1 MRHQLDDQS
10 CRASLFS
17 LSPVSRSDPPSS
29 VWRLPVAL
37 LHLGSSTATPSCWCV
52 CSSSPYPPSC
62 ERRPCTTAVALL
74 ATNTTTLS
82 ARHLSEELLS
92 QNFPQKRETKRK
104 KKTLHRRCRRR
115 TKKKKMTKKMM
126 KVKRTPAANPS
137 TSQNNQTLSSL
148 RSLSCTSK
156 HPSLAR
162 MPTTCA
168 YD

>member
-10 CRASLFS
+10 CRASLLS

-104 KKTLHRRCRRR
+104 KKTLHRRTSSSSSNAQYLLTHFTRPLRPSLYHL
-115 TKKKKMTKKMM
+115 K
-126 KVKRTPAANPS
+126 AAKFNG
-137 TSQNNQTLSSL
+137 TSSAAL
-148 RSLSCTSK
+148 RSA
-156 HPSLAR
+156 AR
-162 MPTTCA
+162 KQTKENLR
-168 YD
+168 

>member
-10 CRASLFS
+10 CRASLLS

-104 KKTLHRRCRRR
+104 KKTL
-115 TKKKKMTKKMM
+115 TVVVVV
-126 KVKRTPAANPS
+126 VKRAVL
-137 TSQNNQTLSSL
+137 TLSL
-148 RSLSCTSK
+148 
-156 HPSLAR
+156 HPSAEAELV
-162 MPTTCA
+162 PP
-168 YD
+168 

>member
-10 CRASLFS
+10 CRASLLS